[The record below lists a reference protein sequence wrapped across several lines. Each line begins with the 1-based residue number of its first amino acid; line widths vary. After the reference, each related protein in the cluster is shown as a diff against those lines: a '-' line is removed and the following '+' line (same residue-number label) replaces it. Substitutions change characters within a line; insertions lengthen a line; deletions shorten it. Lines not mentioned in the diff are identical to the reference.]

1 MHVYGVVS
9 TIRDKNCNSNEFT
22 SRETTNE
29 HGVCLWRS
37 RSTYLC
43 WTKRREVLAWS
54 QGSTIA
60 KIRSTAR
67 RVPRPSVNPTT
78 VDQSVYSYPSYF
90 GYDKK
95 STSLEIHITIHQRI
109 WFRINVEPTRFNRST
124 TVLVLRIRKSKRL
137 ATIAM
142 RRPRIESDSASEE
155 STVARKFVR
164 SPFSFLFYLL
174 NFANF
179 YGNSPTRLRKQSLK
193 KLFKWLICQKIGIN

>member
-1 MHVYGVVS
+1 MRNFQDCTQICKISKTVTYYFCGILYITYYLYHLHSHLYARIYKSAQRSSNYGKQLRIIQHDTINHVLLLHVYGVVS

-90 GYDKK
+90 GYDKNLRRSK
-95 STSLEIHITIHQRI
+95 YTSQSTS
-109 WFRINVEPTRFNRST
+109 VY
-124 TVLVLRIRKSKRL
+124 
-137 ATIAM
+137 
-142 RRPRIESDSASEE
+142 D
-155 STVARKFVR
+155 FV
-164 SPFSFLFYLL
+164 
-174 NFANF
+174 
-179 YGNSPTRLRKQSLK
+179 
-193 KLFKWLICQKIGIN
+193 